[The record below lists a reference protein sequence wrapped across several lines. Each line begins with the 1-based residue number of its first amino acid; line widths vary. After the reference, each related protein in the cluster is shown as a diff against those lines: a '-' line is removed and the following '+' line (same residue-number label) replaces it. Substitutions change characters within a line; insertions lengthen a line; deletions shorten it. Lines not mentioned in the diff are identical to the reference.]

1 MKHLFF
7 DWDGTLWDF
16 HTNAGLALHEV
27 FSLHNLLTKF
37 ESFEQFKE
45 KFHHYNST
53 LWKLYS
59 KAQISKQEVGVKRF
73 ALAFADVNLYDDD
86 FSQLFSQQ
94 YLEAMTLQTKLLP
107 HAKEMVEYLCKKYN
121 LHIITNGFSE
131 VQFPKIE
138 KSGLRHCFSEIITS
152 EEAGA
157 LKPNAKIFELALAKT
172 GANLSNSIIIG
183 DDLDA
188 DIKGAIDFGMKNVF
202 VNLTNLKHNYT
213 TDYEISNLLQLKQ
226 LF

>member
-16 HTNAGLALHEV
+16 NTNAGLALHDV
-27 FSLHNLLTKF
+27 FHRYDLLSKF
-37 ESFEQFKE
+37 ENFEQFKT
-45 KFHHYNST
+45 KFHYYNST

-59 KAQISKQEVGVKRF
+59 EAKITKQEVGVKRF
-73 ALAFADVNLYDDD
+73 ALAFADVKLYDDE
-86 FSQLFSQQ
+86 FSQLISSQ
-94 YLEAMTLQTKLLP
+94 YLQSMTLQTQLLP

-138 KSGLRHCFSEIITS
+138 KSGLKHCFSAIITS

-157 LKPNAKIFELALAKT
+157 LKPNAKIFELALSKT
-172 GANLSNSIIIG
+172 GANLANSIIIG

-188 DIKGAIDFGMKNVF
+188 DIKGAINFGMKNVF
-202 VNLTNLKHNYT
+202 VNMNNLTHNYK
-213 TDYEISNLLQLKQ
+213 TDFEISSLLELKQ